1 MNFKTLILLSLILL
15 GGICTGCD
23 RFLDVQ
29 PKDQYTEK
37 QLLATRGGG
46 YYTAMN
52 GLYNNLTSNSLYG
65 KNLSYELIDVISKR
79 YAPLAKSTYLTSLN
93 SWGYAEEN
101 VSKALESTWATAYT
115 TILNCNVILENLAT
129 QQGILS
135 PAETNLMK
143 GELLALR
150 AFLHFDMLRLFGPI
164 YKEDPSAPS
173 IPYNESVK
181 IMNLPLLSADSIVH
195 NKIMRD
201 LDEAEKLLAK
211 DPVIPEGPMAS
222 ALEDENEV
230 YLRYRQLRMNYYA
243 VLALKAR
250 VYLYAGEK
258 DKALQA
264 AYKLLKDKTV
274 SEWFPP
280 VDPNKLLAN
289 NVDPDRVFSTEVLMG
304 IYMKKRGDIYTYSFD
319 AENAGNNFLQPRNS
333 FVDGN
338 LFAGE
343 TQDYRYQSQWAQATS
358 IGVTGHIFTKYKAI
372 QDGDAKLFYSSF
384 MPLIRLSEMYYI
396 AAECEPKVSDG
407 NSWLNQIRTLRGLPE
422 ITITD
427 ENELMS
433 KLRIEYLREFWG
445 EGQIFFMYKR
455 LFVNILNTENGHNTS
470 TYGASAARYVPP
482 HAGQRNRKPLKQ
494 HIMKTK
500 KILYLFLLPLIFTA
514 CETKDIPVYTSDD
527 AALYFQRT
535 ASYIWGSTTVT
546 YSNSTEFTFA
556 GAAAEKNSVTYS
568 AEVRTMGN
576 VTDYD
581 RPFKV
586 EIDKE
591 MSTGIQGVHFDT
603 NLDTLKIKA
612 GKSNAY
618 VRITFYR
625 TPDLLDSTLTV
636 VLHLIENEHFN
647 ARIDEYKKTNQW
659 NSSSE
664 NLDGTRYT
672 FKFNEQYSEPTY
684 WSWFGEGFLGPW
696 TPQKYIVVNSVMGWT
711 VNDWSQAG
719 QAGAKVSYGRL
730 GFAAKAVRNYLQE
743 QADNDTPVKD
753 KDGSYMQLADG
764 YTVDYSR
771 YE

>member
-37 QLLATRGGG
+37 QLLATRGG

-618 VRITFYR
+618 VRITFYC

>member
-37 QLLATRGGG
+37 QLLATRGG

-65 KNLSYELIDVISKR
+65 KNLSYELIDIISKR

-164 YKEDPSAPS
+164 YKEDPSALS

>member
-37 QLLATRGGG
+37 QLLATRGG

-556 GAAAEKNSVTYS
+556 GATAEKNSVTYS

>member
-37 QLLATRGGG
+37 QLLATRGG

-52 GLYNNLTSNSLYG
+52 GLYNNLTFNSLYG

>member
-37 QLLATRGGG
+37 QLLATRGG

-535 ASYIWGSTTVT
+535 ASHIWGSTTVT

>member
-37 QLLATRGGG
+37 QLLATRGG

-470 TYGASAARYVPP
+470 TYGASAARYDPP

-556 GAAAEKNSVTYS
+556 GAAAEKNNVTYS

>member
-37 QLLATRGGG
+37 QLLATRGG

-358 IGVTGHIFTKYKAI
+358 IEVTGHIFTKYKAI

-764 YTVDYSR
+764 YMVDYSR

>member
-37 QLLATRGGG
+37 QLLATRGG

-164 YKEDPSAPS
+164 YKEDPSALS

>member
-37 QLLATRGGG
+37 QLLATRGG

-647 ARIDEYKKTNQW
+647 VRIDEYKKTNQW

>member
-1 MNFKTLILLSLILL
+1 MTRGVVDQIEQIPESKRNIYDANAAAAKLGTKGNPFLILEIVPYEEYAEFGYQISGCEPVNVEEMRYGDGDLTTVTSI
-15 GGICTGCD
+15 TGAKYEQKKAYFFPDEPEGDISKYSGNMRVCD
-23 RFLDVQ
+23 DGM
-29 PKDQYTEK
+29 KDAEYT
-37 QLLATRGGG
+37 G
-46 YYTAMN
+46 YYERVKDGEGTFVQ
-52 GLYNNLTSNSLYG
+52 
-65 KNLSYELIDVISKR
+65 KIV
-79 YAPLAKSTYLTSLN
+79 
-93 SWGYAEEN
+93 
-101 VSKALESTWATAYT
+101 
-115 TILNCNVILENLAT
+115 
-129 QQGILS
+129 
-135 PAETNLMK
+135 K
-143 GELLALR
+143 GE
-150 AFLHFDMLRLFGPI
+150 DG
-164 YKEDPSAPS
+164 
-173 IPYNESVK
+173 NES
-181 IMNLPLLSADSIVH
+181 L
-195 NKIMRD
+195 
-201 LDEAEKLLAK
+201 
-211 DPVIPEGPMAS
+211 
-222 ALEDENEV
+222 
-230 YLRYRQLRMNYYA
+230 
-243 VLALKAR
+243 
-250 VYLYAGEK
+250 
-258 DKALQA
+258 
-264 AYKLLKDKTV
+264 
-274 SEWFPP
+274 
-280 VDPNKLLAN
+280 
-289 NVDPDRVFSTEVLMG
+289 
-304 IYMKKRGDIYTYSFD
+304 
-319 AENAGNNFLQPRNS
+319 S
-333 FVDGN
+333 FVR
-338 LFAGE
+338 
-343 TQDYRYQSQWAQATS
+343 QD
-358 IGVTGHIFTKYKAI
+358 H
-372 QDGDAKLFYSSF
+372 
-384 MPLIRLSEMYYI
+384 
-396 AAECEPKVSDG
+396 
-407 NSWLNQIRTLRGLPE
+407 
-422 ITITD
+422 
-427 ENELMS
+427 
-433 KLRIEYLREFWG
+433 
-445 EGQIFFMYKR
+445 
-455 LFVNILNTENGHNTS
+455 
-470 TYGASAARYVPP
+470 
-482 HAGQRNRKPLKQ
+482 
-494 HIMKTK
+494 
-500 KILYLFLLPLIFTA
+500 
-514 CETKDIPVYTSDD
+514 
-527 AALYFQRT
+527 FQRT

>member
-37 QLLATRGGG
+37 QLLATRGG

-115 TILNCNVILENLAT
+115 TILNCKVILENLAT

-482 HAGQRNRKPLKQ
+482 MPA
-494 HIMKTK
+494 
-500 KILYLFLLPLIFTA
+500 
-514 CETKDIPVYTSDD
+514 
-527 AALYFQRT
+527 
-535 ASYIWGSTTVT
+535 
-546 YSNSTEFTFA
+546 
-556 GAAAEKNSVTYS
+556 
-568 AEVRTMGN
+568 
-576 VTDYD
+576 
-581 RPFKV
+581 
-586 EIDKE
+586 KE
-591 MSTGIQGVHFDT
+591 
-603 NLDTLKIKA
+603 
-612 GKSNAY
+612 
-618 VRITFYR
+618 
-625 TPDLLDSTLTV
+625 
-636 VLHLIENEHFN
+636 IEN
-647 ARIDEYKKTNQW
+647 R
-659 NSSSE
+659 
-664 NLDGTRYT
+664 
-672 FKFNEQYSEPTY
+672 
-684 WSWFGEGFLGPW
+684 
-696 TPQKYIVVNSVMGWT
+696 
-711 VNDWSQAG
+711 
-719 QAGAKVSYGRL
+719 
-730 GFAAKAVRNYLQE
+730 
-743 QADNDTPVKD
+743 
-753 KDGSYMQLADG
+753 
-764 YTVDYSR
+764 
-771 YE
+771 

>member
-37 QLLATRGGG
+37 QLLATRGG

-93 SWGYAEEN
+93 SWGYAEES
-101 VSKALESTWATAYT
+101 VSKAPESPWATAYT

-164 YKEDPSAPS
+164 YKEDLSAPS

-730 GFAAKAVRNYLQE
+730 GFAAKAVRNYLQKK
-743 QADNDTPVKD
+743 ADNDTPVKD

>member
-37 QLLATRGGG
+37 QLLATRGG

-201 LDEAEKLLAK
+201 LNEAEKLLAK

-764 YTVDYSR
+764 YMVDYSR

>member
-1 MNFKTLILLSLILL
+1 MSSPKINILKNNFW
-15 GGICTGCD
+15 
-23 RFLDVQ
+23 R
-29 PKDQYTEK
+29 P
-37 QLLATRGGG
+37 GG

>member
-37 QLLATRGGG
+37 QLLATRGG

-79 YAPLAKSTYLTSLN
+79 SAPLAKSTYLTSLN

-274 SEWFPP
+274 SEWFLP

-556 GAAAEKNSVTYS
+556 GAAAEKNNVTYS

>member
-37 QLLATRGGG
+37 QLLATRGG

-445 EGQIFFMYKR
+445 EGQIFFMYKQ

>member
-37 QLLATRGGG
+37 QLLATRGG

-556 GAAAEKNSVTYS
+556 GAAAEKNNITYS

-684 WSWFGEGFLGPW
+684 WSLFGEGFLGPW

>member
-37 QLLATRGGG
+37 QLLATRGG

-93 SWGYAEEN
+93 SWGYAEES

-164 YKEDPSAPS
+164 YKEDLSAPS

-264 AYKLLKDKTV
+264 SYKLLKDKTV

-319 AENAGNNFLQPRNS
+319 AENAGNNFLQPH
-333 FVDGN
+333 V
-338 LFAGE
+338 
-343 TQDYRYQSQWAQATS
+343 
-358 IGVTGHIFTKYKAI
+358 
-372 QDGDAKLFYSSF
+372 
-384 MPLIRLSEMYYI
+384 
-396 AAECEPKVSDG
+396 
-407 NSWLNQIRTLRGLPE
+407 
-422 ITITD
+422 
-427 ENELMS
+427 
-433 KLRIEYLREFWG
+433 
-445 EGQIFFMYKR
+445 
-455 LFVNILNTENGHNTS
+455 
-470 TYGASAARYVPP
+470 
-482 HAGQRNRKPLKQ
+482 
-494 HIMKTK
+494 
-500 KILYLFLLPLIFTA
+500 
-514 CETKDIPVYTSDD
+514 
-527 AALYFQRT
+527 
-535 ASYIWGSTTVT
+535 
-546 YSNSTEFTFA
+546 
-556 GAAAEKNSVTYS
+556 
-568 AEVRTMGN
+568 
-576 VTDYD
+576 
-581 RPFKV
+581 
-586 EIDKE
+586 
-591 MSTGIQGVHFDT
+591 
-603 NLDTLKIKA
+603 
-612 GKSNAY
+612 
-618 VRITFYR
+618 
-625 TPDLLDSTLTV
+625 
-636 VLHLIENEHFN
+636 
-647 ARIDEYKKTNQW
+647 
-659 NSSSE
+659 
-664 NLDGTRYT
+664 
-672 FKFNEQYSEPTY
+672 
-684 WSWFGEGFLGPW
+684 
-696 TPQKYIVVNSVMGWT
+696 
-711 VNDWSQAG
+711 
-719 QAGAKVSYGRL
+719 
-730 GFAAKAVRNYLQE
+730 
-743 QADNDTPVKD
+743 
-753 KDGSYMQLADG
+753 
-764 YTVDYSR
+764 
-771 YE
+771 

>member
-37 QLLATRGGG
+37 QLLATRGG

-586 EIDKE
+586 EIYKE

>member
-37 QLLATRGGG
+37 QLLATRGG

-319 AENAGNNFLQPRNS
+319 AENAGNNFLQSRNS

>member
-37 QLLATRGGG
+37 QLLATRGG

-672 FKFNEQYSEPTY
+672 FRFNEQYSEPTY

>member
-37 QLLATRGGG
+37 QLLATRGG

-527 AALYFQRT
+527 AALYFQWT

-556 GAAAEKNSVTYS
+556 GAAAEKNNVTYS

>member
-37 QLLATRGGG
+37 QLLATRGG

-52 GLYNNLTSNSLYG
+52 SLYNNLTSNSLYG

-764 YTVDYSR
+764 YMVDYSR

>member
-37 QLLATRGGG
+37 QLLATRGG

-52 GLYNNLTSNSLYG
+52 GLYNNLTSNSLDG

>member
-37 QLLATRGGG
+37 QLLATRGG

-52 GLYNNLTSNSLYG
+52 GLYNHLTSNSLYG

>member
-37 QLLATRGGG
+37 QLLATRGG

-319 AENAGNNFLQPRNS
+319 AENAGNNFLQSRNS

-556 GAAAEKNSVTYS
+556 GAAAEKNNVTYS

>member
-37 QLLATRGGG
+37 QLLATRGG

-201 LDEAEKLLAK
+201 LNEAEKLLAK

-319 AENAGNNFLQPRNS
+319 AENAGNNFLQSRNS

>member
-37 QLLATRGGG
+37 QLLATRGG

-65 KNLSYELIDVISKR
+65 KNLSYDLIDVISKR

>member
-37 QLLATRGGG
+37 QLLATRGG

-568 AEVRTMGN
+568 AAVRTMGN

>member
-37 QLLATRGGG
+37 QLLATRGG

-358 IGVTGHIFTKYKAI
+358 IGVMGHIFTKYKAI

-482 HAGQRNRKPLKQ
+482 MPA
-494 HIMKTK
+494 
-500 KILYLFLLPLIFTA
+500 
-514 CETKDIPVYTSDD
+514 
-527 AALYFQRT
+527 
-535 ASYIWGSTTVT
+535 
-546 YSNSTEFTFA
+546 
-556 GAAAEKNSVTYS
+556 
-568 AEVRTMGN
+568 
-576 VTDYD
+576 
-581 RPFKV
+581 
-586 EIDKE
+586 KE
-591 MSTGIQGVHFDT
+591 
-603 NLDTLKIKA
+603 
-612 GKSNAY
+612 
-618 VRITFYR
+618 
-625 TPDLLDSTLTV
+625 
-636 VLHLIENEHFN
+636 IEN
-647 ARIDEYKKTNQW
+647 R
-659 NSSSE
+659 
-664 NLDGTRYT
+664 
-672 FKFNEQYSEPTY
+672 
-684 WSWFGEGFLGPW
+684 
-696 TPQKYIVVNSVMGWT
+696 
-711 VNDWSQAG
+711 
-719 QAGAKVSYGRL
+719 
-730 GFAAKAVRNYLQE
+730 
-743 QADNDTPVKD
+743 
-753 KDGSYMQLADG
+753 
-764 YTVDYSR
+764 
-771 YE
+771 

>member
-37 QLLATRGGG
+37 QLLATRGG

-527 AALYFQRT
+527 ATLYFQRT

>member
-37 QLLATRGGG
+37 QLLATRGG

-647 ARIDEYKKTNQW
+647 AWIDEYKKTNQW

-764 YTVDYSR
+764 YMVDYSR